1 MQDQTFTKHLT
12 AVVFATIAGLTLAM
26 AISTL
31 PVFNTTVT
39 SQRDYAE
46 SVCDQAH
53 NEYDGRSED
62 NCARLQLATGTTY
75 SCNITGTNCN
85 LKDN

>member
-1 MQDQTFTKHLT
+1 MQDQTFAKHLT
-12 AVVFATIAGLTLAM
+12 AIVFATIAGLTLAM

-31 PVFNTTVT
+31 PVFNT
-39 SQRDYAE
+39 SERAQRDYAE

-53 NEYDGRSED
+53 SEIGGKSED